1 MVPRARLREWPRVV
15 ARHHLVVVPSQ
26 FLSKDYVDGLEPHFF
41 DPAFAMAC
49 NTNKIYFEHV
59 LRMLHH
65 HHQEKDLSKC
75 TLVDICGTDN
85 PSIVNNIPRETFEA
99 QVDAMKRK
107 LGLPVASGEA
117 ERVAE
122 SRARFAARAEARA
135 KREATVVV
143 RRAKRDAAVAAARA
157 AEAQRLQA
165 LKSRTYEEQNR
176 LGTIR
181 ETQKKQAEREAND
194 GKAPTFQLHD
204 GCSVAFPKQ
213 NLDRNLF
220 RHLTAHNPGTN
231 QQGPT
236 PMHRSSVFCPSLTA
250 CTACQDWVQELAEG
264 TASVGLPGASWAH
277 KRHAV
282 LGVAADVR
290 AAFPS
295 ITFGGVDLQVPAK
308 TLEDKLMGLTTS
320 QAVGTV
326 KHALAKCNAVGLF
339 SMDSATYRS
348 AFVPHFM
355 AHLGLTDVKKVPAR
369 TTLHAVYMAHK
380 RGEADVAEGAGPSKR
395 GLTAPPA
402 RKRGPTAPPARSSKR
417 ARKATKV
424 TDV

>member
-1 MVPRARLREWPRVV
+1 
-15 ARHHLVVVPSQ
+15 
-26 FLSKDYVDGLEPHFF
+26 
-41 DPAFAMAC
+41 MAC
-49 NTNKIYFEHV
+49 NANTVCFDHM
-59 LRMLHH
+59 LRMLRHH
-65 HHQEKDLSKC
+65 YQDKDLSKL

-85 PSIVNNIPRETFEA
+85 PSIINNIPRETFDA
-99 QVDAMKRK
+99 QVNAMKRK

-295 ITFGGVDLQVPAK
+295 ITFGGVDLQVD
-308 TLEDKLMGLTTS
+308 DKLMGLTTG
-320 QAVGTV
+320 QAVGAV
-326 KHALAKCNAVGLF
+326 KHALAKCNAIGFTGRHMV
-339 SMDSATYRS
+339 AAKYRS
-348 AFVPHFM
+348 DFVPHFM
-355 AHLGLTDVKKVPAR
+355 KHLGLTDVNKVPPR
-369 TTLHAVYMAHK
+369 TTLHAVYQAHK
-380 RGEADVAEGAGPSKR
+380 RKQTDVAVEP
-395 GLTAPPA
+395 APPP
-402 RKRGPTAPPARSSKR
+402 RSKR
-417 ARKATKV
+417 ARRAPKQKE
-424 TDV
+424 D